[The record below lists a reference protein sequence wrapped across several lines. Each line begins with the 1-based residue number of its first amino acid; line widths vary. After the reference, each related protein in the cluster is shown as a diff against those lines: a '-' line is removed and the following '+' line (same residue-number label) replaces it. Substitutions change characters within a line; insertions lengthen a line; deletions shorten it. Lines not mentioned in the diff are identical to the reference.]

1 VYGVSIDLCCQVV
14 HACHRKTR
22 KVNLCTEFCQ
32 VYRVVVVVAGC
43 LSGYCHVTTNRLSG
57 LSRMAVIS
65 VAVRWSNSPR
75 ASQVLWRGQA
85 AQMWVAGSSPTW
97 GTVTSSPHQCNRV
110 GRFMHKAA

>member
-1 VYGVSIDLCCQVV
+1 MSIHFVSVSNCHDVPSKTLTVDGVSIDLCCQVV
-14 HACHRKTR
+14 HVCHRKTR

-65 VAVRWSNSPR
+65 VAVR
-75 ASQVLWRGQA
+75 
-85 AQMWVAGSSPTW
+85 
-97 GTVTSSPHQCNRV
+97 
-110 GRFMHKAA
+110 

>member
-1 VYGVSIDLCCQVV
+1 MSIHFVSVSNCHDVPSKTLTVYGVSIDLCCQVV

-65 VAVRWSNSPR
+65 VAVR
-75 ASQVLWRGQA
+75 
-85 AQMWVAGSSPTW
+85 
-97 GTVTSSPHQCNRV
+97 
-110 GRFMHKAA
+110 

>member
-1 VYGVSIDLCCQVV
+1 MSIRFVSVSNCLDVPSNTLTVYGVSIDLCCQVV
-14 HACHRKTR
+14 HVCHRKTR

-65 VAVRWSNSPR
+65 VAVR
-75 ASQVLWRGQA
+75 
-85 AQMWVAGSSPTW
+85 
-97 GTVTSSPHQCNRV
+97 
-110 GRFMHKAA
+110 

>member
-1 VYGVSIDLCCQVV
+1 MSIHFVSVSNCHDVPSKTLTVDGVSIDLCCQVV
-14 HACHRKTR
+14 HVCHRKTR

-65 VAVRWSNSPR
+65 VAV
-75 ASQVLWRGQA
+75 
-85 AQMWVAGSSPTW
+85 
-97 GTVTSSPHQCNRV
+97 H
-110 GRFMHKAA
+110 